1 MELLLFLGSNIPEGG
16 RIGQYGLTRAQ
27 VDKVKEIER
36 AITSDLSSHK
46 TLKEL
51 SQEFEFPYASMQRW
65 FKEVYGTSV
74 HVYLTRYRMAQAA
87 TLLRTT
93 SKPIGE
99 VAFEVGYT
107 NASKFASTFRNVVG
121 MAPGDYRESAG
132 QER

>member
-1 MELLLFLGSNIPEGG
+1 MFLGSNIPEGG

-46 TLKEL
+46 TLQRASHK
-51 SQEFEFPYASMQRW
+51 SSRFPMPACSGGSRKFMAP
-65 FKEVYGTSV
+65 VCT
-74 HVYLTRYRMAQAA
+74 HTLTRYRMAQAA

-107 NASKFASTFRNVVG
+107 NASNLLPHSVVSL
-121 MAPGDYRESAG
+121 AWHRRLP
-132 QER
+132 